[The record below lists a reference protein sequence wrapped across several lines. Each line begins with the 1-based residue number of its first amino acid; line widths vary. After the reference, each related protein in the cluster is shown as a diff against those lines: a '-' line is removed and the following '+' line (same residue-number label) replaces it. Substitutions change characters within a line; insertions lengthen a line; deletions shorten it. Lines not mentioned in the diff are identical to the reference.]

1 MKKLIKIFAFLA
13 AGFLILILAAAIF
26 IRIKFPPE
34 KIKAQAASLI
44 SEKLGLSVSLGD
56 VGLSLFGIRINDIVV
71 AQAEGFGKKPHLIVK
86 SLSILPRLTP
96 LLKGEI
102 WLSRIALEAPEL
114 NLYKNAKGIWNFSSK
129 IHPGPFPF
137 DQNLPKPYSLQAKNL
152 KVTIRNLTKD
162 RPFLFEISSDI
173 TAQGYPFSIQ
183 GESIVN
189 LPQETIHIK
198 ALKLNFPQGDL
209 NLSGNLKGLRLPD
222 GPDMDLRLQGSDL
235 ALESLSKLLSLPK
248 GLTLSG
254 APLLDL
260 HLRGNKNRL
269 TIEGNLGLKK
279 SSIGYGEYFLKP
291 QGTEA
296 QMKISLFWF
305 DPKLTV
311 QSFALTMG
319 QVSIKGNGEI
329 SQKAKSARMDL
340 SLELSQVSMASL
352 QALSPWLKKV
362 NADGN
367 LKAEAKITG
376 PSQAPQVTA
385 ALTLSEGSLVTS
397 EISVSGAEG
406 RLSVAGKKISGNA
419 KISQTAYGGYTASEI
434 SGGMIYEKDRLGF
447 NSLSCK
453 FYDGILSGKVSLSTR
468 DLAHASYETEVTAKG
483 VDIAKLLTA
492 SKRQAPGKISG
503 IFSGKLKLKGV
514 AAAWDSLSGSGE
526 ASLKP
531 LKLEEM
537 SFGKGLAETFNI
549 QELKNLFFENVASQ
563 FSIASGVLNLQKFE
577 TQGGDRLD
585 LTGTGQANLAKKTYD
600 NFSGEIKLAKAH
612 SGGDLAKYT
621 GDAEGRVTAPY
632 ALGGTFEN
640 PRFKIHWEKMAGK
653 AIQRAAEEV
662 IQKEGGK
669 IGGEAEKIF
678 RGIFGK

>member
-1 MKKLIKIFAFLA
+1 MKRLIKIFAFLA
-13 AGFLILILAAAIF
+13 AGFLILILAAAVF
-26 IRIKFPPE
+26 IRLKFPPE

-44 SEKLGLSVSLGD
+44 SEKIGLSVKLGD
-56 VGLSLFGIRINDIVV
+56 VGLSIFGIRVNEIVV
-71 AQAEGFGKKPHLIVK
+71 SQAEGFGKKPLLTVK
-86 SLSILPRLTP
+86 SLSVLPRLIP

-102 WLSRIALEAPEL
+102 WLNKISLEAADA
-114 NLYKNAKGIWNFSSK
+114 NLFRNAKGIWNFSSQV
-129 IHPGPFPF
+129 HPGPFPF
-137 DQNLPKPYSLQAKNL
+137 DQNLPKPFSLQAKNL
-152 KVTIRNLTKD
+152 SAEMNNLSKD
-162 RPFLFEISSDI
+162 RPFLFGLSSDI
-173 TAQGYPFSIQ
+173 AAQGYSFSIQ

-209 NLSGNLKGLRLPD
+209 KLSGNLKGLRLPD
-222 GPDMDLRLQGSDL
+222 GPQMDIRLQGERL
-235 ALESLSKLLSLPK
+235 ALEGLSKLLSLPK

-305 DPKLTV
+305 DPKLTLK
-311 QSFALTMG
+311 SFALTMG

-340 SLELSQVSMASL
+340 SLELPQVSMASL

-362 NADGN
+362 NAEGN
-367 LKAEAKITG
+367 LKADAKIIG
-376 PSQAPQVTA
+376 LLQAPQVTA
-385 ALTLSEGSLVTS
+385 TLTLSKGSLVTT

-419 KISQTAYGGYTASEI
+419 KISQTAYGGYTASDI
-434 SGGMIYEKDRLGF
+434 SGGMIYEKDRLSF
-447 NSLSCK
+447 NSLSCR
-453 FYDGILSGKVSLSTR
+453 FYGGVVSGKLSLGAR
-468 DLAHASYETEVTAKG
+468 DMAHTSYETEVTAKD

-492 SKRQAPGKISG
+492 SKKQNQGKISG

-526 ASLKP
+526 ASLRP

-537 SFGKGLAETFNI
+537 SFGKGLAESFNI
-549 QELKNLFFENVASQ
+549 QELKNLSFENASCK
-563 FSIASGVLNLQKFE
+563 FSLNSGVLKLEKFE

-585 LTGTGQANLAKKTYD
+585 LTGTGQAHLATKTYD
-600 NFSGEIKLAKAH
+600 NLSGEVKLAKAH

-632 ALGGTFEN
+632 TLGGTFEN

-653 AIQRAAEEV
+653 ALQRAAEEV

-669 IGGEAEKIF
+669 IGGEVEKIF